1 MSGEV
6 DFCGR
11 RQTLSGQSPAYL
23 VIVHFGGKLDIFGGE
38 KLGKLDI
45 FGGEKL
51 RKMDIFCGE
60 KLRQLDI
67 FGGEK
72 LSQKSCSWA
81 TNMGWCPVN
90 RRIWGIN

>member
-6 DFCGR
+6 DFCGCQVN
-11 RQTLSGQSPAYL
+11 RQHTWYVYIL
-23 VIVHFGGKLDIFGGE
+23 VGKLDIFGGE